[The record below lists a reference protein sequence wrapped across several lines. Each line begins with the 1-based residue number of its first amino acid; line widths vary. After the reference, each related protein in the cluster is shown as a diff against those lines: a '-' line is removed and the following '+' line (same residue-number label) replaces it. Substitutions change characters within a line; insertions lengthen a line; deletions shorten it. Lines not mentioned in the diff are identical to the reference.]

1 MPTDSGQA
9 TYLEAVGLALD
20 SEMDRDPD
28 VFIIGRTSVSSAAP
42 SR

>member
-1 MPTDSGQA
+1 MPNDTGQA

-20 SEMDRDPD
+20 HEMDRDPD
-28 VFIIGRTSVSSAAP
+28 VFSSARTSASTAVP